1 MSYDI
6 NYVRNQIQRIIDT
19 APSFVNTTRSG
30 YENDGYGG
38 RVKKEKVQVH
48 TNLKCIFD
56 NASMPDLVVNTS
68 DAGRKFTQPSIR
80 LLILWESNIDIKR
93 GDQVEI
99 QHSGRFYNVTAVNN
113 ILEQDLL
120 LEVKLELRD

>member
-6 NYVRNQIQRIIDT
+6 AYFRSQISRIIDT
-19 APSFVNTTRSG
+19 APTLVNTTRTS
-30 YENDGYGG
+30 YEEDGYGG

-80 LLILWESNIDIKR
+80 LLILWESEIDIKR